1 MQSQWRGIRVVVCW
15 AGLVVA
21 VNAAEFSRSLT
32 PEEFAAAGLDK
43 LSAAE
48 LARLDALV
56 QARRERDAA
65 EHDAAA
71 IASRDAATTNA
82 SGGAK
87 PSSPGL
93 FARMRVVLKP
103 GTEIAYETVE
113 TEITSGFRGYEP
125 GKVLTL
131 ANGQRWRVVDGNFWA
146 PARDAN
152 KPRKVTIEPGVLGSF
167 FLRIEDGGR
176 PKVKYVG
183 MAQ

>member
-1 MQSQWRGIRVVVCW
+1 MQSLWRGMRVVVCW

-21 VNAAEFSRSLT
+21 MSAAEFSRSLT
-32 PEEFAAAGLDK
+32 PAEFAAAGLDK

-71 IASRDAATTNA
+71 SRDSAITNA
-82 SGGAK
+82 STATK

-152 KPRKVTIEPGVLGSF
+152 RPRKVTIEPGVLGSF

-183 MAQ
+183 MAN